1 MANTRCISYVRHKSG
16 RNPFPV
22 FCNVT
27 EYYIQRD
34 NDILSYHDLF
44 IMFWKD
50 IHIDK
55 VDDIKNDSNPTHTHS
70 ISRLSERRLQ
80 LDKAVPLDYTSK

>member
-34 NDILSYHDLF
+34 NDILSYHAHGPGYKTKWAVAELQDRRAGANVQNRRVGA
-44 IMFWKD
+44 
-50 IHIDK
+50 
-55 VDDIKNDSNPTHTHS
+55 VD
-70 ISRLSERRLQ
+70 
-80 LDKAVPLDYTSK
+80 AVLYSTVVV

>member
-34 NDILSYHDLF
+34 NDILSYHAHGPGYKTEEREPMYKTVEREPCYKTEEWEL
-44 IMFWKD
+44 WTR
-50 IHIDK
+50 
-55 VDDIKNDSNPTHTHS
+55 SS
-70 ISRLSERRLQ
+70 I
-80 LDKAVPLDYTSK
+80 V